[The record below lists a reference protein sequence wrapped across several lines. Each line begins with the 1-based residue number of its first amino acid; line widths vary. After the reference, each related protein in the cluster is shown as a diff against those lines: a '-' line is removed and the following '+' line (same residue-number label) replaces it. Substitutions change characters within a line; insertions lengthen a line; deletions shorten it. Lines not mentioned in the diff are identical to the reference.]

1 MDSPNV
7 NWDVLKKPQQRKEGE
22 MSSAIELG
30 SCGLHIVHGARQIGM
45 TQSGWNCHKVLHGI
59 TVKSVQIRSFFCSVF
74 SRIRTVR
81 RDTPFLSV
89 FSLNA
94 GKYGPEKMP
103 HLDTFHA
110 VHM

>member
-45 TQSGWNCHKVLHGI
+45 TQSGWNCHKVLHAI

-74 SRIRTVR
+74 SRIRTEYGGGKIR
-81 RDTPFLSV
+81 TRKTSV
-89 FSLNA
+89 F
-94 GKYGPEKMP
+94 
-103 HLDTFHA
+103 
-110 VHM
+110 